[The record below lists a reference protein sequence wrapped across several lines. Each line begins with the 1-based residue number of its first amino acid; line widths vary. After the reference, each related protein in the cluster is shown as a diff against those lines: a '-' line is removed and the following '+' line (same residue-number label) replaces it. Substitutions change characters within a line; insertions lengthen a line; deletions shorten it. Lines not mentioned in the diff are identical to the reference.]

1 MKFCS
6 NCGKEVSKESKFCA
20 NCGKEI
26 GVEEVKSIVDG
37 AKEEVKNENV
47 VGKQSNPLAITGFV
61 ISLVSLLC
69 CGGTS
74 WLGLIFSIIGLI
86 ESKKK
91 NNSGKGLAVAGII
104 ISTILLVLLF
114 VCYILMFS
122 TALSDLL
129 NVNNLPGY
137 YY

>member
-20 NCGKEI
+20 NCGKE
-26 GVEEVKSIVDG
+26 VS
-37 AKEEVKNENV
+37 AEEVKNENIV
-47 VGKQSNPLAITGFV
+47 AKQSNPLAITGFV

-91 NNSGKGLAVAGII
+91 NNKGKGLAVAGIV
-104 ISTILLVLLF
+104 ISTILLILLF
-114 VCYILMFS
+114 VCYVLMFS
-122 TALSDLL
+122 TALGDLL
-129 NVNNLPGY
+129 NESNLPGY

>member
-26 GVEEVKSIVDG
+26 STEEVTSVTEVS
-37 AKEEVKNENV
+37 KEDVENQNQV
-47 VGKQSNPLAITGFV
+47 VKQSNPLAITGFV

-69 CGGTS
+69 CGGTA
-74 WLGLIFSIIGLI
+74 WLSLIFSIIGLI

-91 NNSGKGLAVAGII
+91 NNAGKGLAIAGIV

-114 VCYILMFS
+114 ICYVLLFS
-122 TALSDLL
+122 TSLSDLL
-129 NVNNLPGY
+129 KNPGY